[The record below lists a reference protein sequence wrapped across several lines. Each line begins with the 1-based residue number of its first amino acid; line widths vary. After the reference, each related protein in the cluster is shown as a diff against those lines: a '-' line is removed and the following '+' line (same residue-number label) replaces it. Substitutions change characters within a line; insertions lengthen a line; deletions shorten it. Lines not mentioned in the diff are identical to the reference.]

1 MTAIAAAEGTRPTPS
16 ISRGL
21 PTDANGRSPSYPV
34 DPLFLHRWSPRAFTA
49 EAVTEEEARS
59 LFEAARWAPSASNE
73 QPWLFLY
80 ARTPEDRARFLPG
93 LVEFNQMWAK
103 DAPLLVFLFARKFAR
118 NGEEPDRPN
127 PTAKFDA
134 GAAWMSF
141 ALQAELLGL
150 SAHAMGGIDPERI
163 YAITGVPASRYDV
176 VAAVAVGHRGSP
188 AQLAPMFAAR
198 EQPSSRLPQ
207 DQIVAEGRFQGTAEG
222 ERAVP

>member
-1 MTAIAAAEGTRPTPS
+1 MTAIAAEAVRPTPS
-16 ISRGL
+16 IPRGL
-21 PTDANGRSPSYPV
+21 PTDATGRTPSYPV

-49 EAVTEEEARS
+49 EPVTEEEART

-103 DAPLLVFLFARKFAR
+103 EAPLLVFLFARKFAR

-134 GAAWMSF
+134 GAAWMSL
-141 ALQAELLGL
+141 ALQAEMLGL
-150 SAHAMGGIDPERI
+150 SAHAMGGINPEKI
-163 YAITGVPASRYDV
+163 HAITGVPTSQYDV
-176 VAAVAVGHRGSP
+176 IAAVAVGHRGSP

-198 EQPSSRLPQ
+198 EQPSPRLPQ
-207 DQIVAEGRFQGTAEG
+207 DQIVAEGRFRETAEAG
-222 ERAVP
+222 TTVA